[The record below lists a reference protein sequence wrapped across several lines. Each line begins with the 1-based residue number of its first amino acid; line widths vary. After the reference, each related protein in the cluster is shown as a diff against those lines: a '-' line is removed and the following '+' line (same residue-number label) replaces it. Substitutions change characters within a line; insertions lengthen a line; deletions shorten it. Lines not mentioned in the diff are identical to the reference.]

1 MMTPD
6 EVESELYTFV
16 RDSMHCVSL
25 RVARNDALDADTDFD
40 ELLPR
45 LIVEKIMDHFFVHLA
60 DIRGLSKE
68 RSTYE
73 KEVGEYEGW
82 VKSRAKFVAFLAQ
95 KYDVPAEK
103 LEAVRSELDEF
114 TYRSLRR

>member
-1 MMTPD
+1 MTPD
-6 EVESELYTFV
+6 EVEGELYQFV
-16 RDSMHCVSL
+16 RDSMHCVS
-25 RVARNDALDADTDFD
+25 RRISRNEPQDADTNFD
-40 ELLPR
+40 DELPR
-45 LIVEKIMDHFFVHLA
+45 LIVEKIMDRFFVHLI

-73 KEVGEYEGW
+73 EEVGEYEGW
-82 VKSRAKFVAFLAQ
+82 VKSRAEFVAFLAK